1 MSKEKKVKIISLAKH
16 RVNQTITLPEGLGDV
31 TFDGNCEAEVD
42 EAVATSISKMD
53 IGIEVVSIKKSS
65 EENDEDDYTEESLS
79 KMSVKELK
87 EVCKNASLP
96 EEEYKKLNKTDLVT
110 YILEKIGGSS
120 EENDE
125 DEEEEE

>member
-65 EENDEDDYTEESLS
+65 EENDED
-79 KMSVKELK
+79 
-87 EVCKNASLP
+87 
-96 EEEYKKLNKTDLVT
+96 
-110 YILEKIGGSS
+110 
-120 EENDE
+120 
-125 DEEEEE
+125 EEEEE